1 MTAWTADPRF
11 RRGVVISLGAARS
24 GKTTLGQL
32 ISSFEAVD
40 HLDEYWPLMSGAAA
54 LAQGLW
60 STEAFSLYMNAAIA
74 ETRTDNALLRTAN
87 FRPGDESAI
96 WQTKRWSEIVHRL
109 FILRSRQASADYIGE
124 RQHLL
129 VLGATDCVQQLQ
141 AFVGACDWAEMLLVV
156 RHPLDVAL
164 GASQRGWFADT
175 ALSSPVDNMPSC
187 AIDVERLLG
196 SESGRVGI
204 VHLPWWLRP
213 EDYRAFVAGDEL
225 LRGLLYWKALH
236 VDSGQLESAD
246 SLGAIVVRFNDI
258 IEKPMD
264 VVRGL
269 PFMKGRAATGR
280 TRRLLRKIVPPQ
292 RQVLS
297 VSLQARDVLSQL
309 VPYVE
314 AFELRSAVDLVP

>member
-11 RRGVVISLGAARS
+11 RRGVIISLGAARS

-32 ISSFEAVD
+32 IASFEAVD
-40 HLDEYWPLMSGAAA
+40 HLDEYWPVMSGTAA
-54 LAQGLW
+54 LAQDLW
-60 STEAFSLYMNAAIA
+60 SNDAFSLYVNAAIA
-74 ETRTDNALLRTAN
+74 EVRNDNTLLRTAN

-96 WQTKRWSEIVHRL
+96 WKTKRWSEIVHRL
-109 FILRSRQASADYIGE
+109 FVLRSRQASAGFIGE

-129 VLGATDCVQQLQ
+129 VLGATDGVQQLQ
-141 AFVGACDWAEMLLVV
+141 AFVGACDWADMLLVV

-175 ALSSPVDNMPSC
+175 ALASPVDNMPSH

-196 SESGRVGI
+196 STSGRVGI
-204 VHLPWWLRP
+204 AHLPWWLRP

-236 VDSGQLESAD
+236 VDYGQLESAD
-246 SLGAIVVRFNDI
+246 SLGAIIVRFDDI

-269 PFMKGRAATGR
+269 PFMEGRSATGR
-280 TRRLLRKIVPPQ
+280 TQRLVRKIVPPQ
-292 RQVLS
+292 RQALSLSLEAREVLTQ
-297 VSLQARDVLSQL
+297 LMPLIEVLG
-309 VPYVE
+309 
-314 AFELRSAVDLVP
+314 LRTSIDLVP

>member
-1 MTAWTADPRF
+1 M
-11 RRGVVISLGAARS
+11 
-24 GKTTLGQL
+24 
-32 ISSFEAVD
+32 
-40 HLDEYWPLMSGAAA
+40 
-54 LAQGLW
+54 
-60 STEAFSLYMNAAIA
+60 
-74 ETRTDNALLRTAN
+74 
-87 FRPGDESAI
+87 
-96 WQTKRWSEIVHRL
+96 
-109 FILRSRQASADYIGE
+109 
-124 RQHLL
+124 
-129 VLGATDCVQQLQ
+129 QQLQ
-141 AFVGACDWAEMLLVV
+141 AFVGACDWADMLLVV